1 MDIQGQA
8 QTLVRDILTYVL
20 AGRIDEEARI
30 TFAGWITD
38 ALEAAVEA
46 KATELSVAAGCPHMH
61 SLRSRSA
68 VCPTAYCAVGGPLG
82 VAGPVDAT
90 TLAARVT
97 DLLDTLGQLFRWV
110 AEALP
115 VVSAAYAAADHP
127 EQLAA
132 LAQAVGQYRARLAA
146 QPPANQP
153 TPDDQSRARE
163 AAGQGADTPEVRP

>member
-1 MDIQGQA
+1 MEFQTQA

-20 AGRIDEEARI
+20 DGRIDEEARI

-46 KATELSVAAGCPHMH
+46 KATELSVAAGF
-61 SLRSRSA
+61 
-68 VCPTAYCAVGGPLG
+68 
-82 VAGPVDAT
+82 AGPVDAPM
-90 TLAARVT
+90 LATRVT

-110 AEALP
+110 AESLP

-146 QPPANQP
+146 QPPAHQP
-153 TPDDQSRARE
+153 TTDDQSRARE
-163 AAGQGADTPEVRP
+163 AAEQVANTPEVRP

>member
-1 MDIQGQA
+1 MEFQTQA
-8 QTLVRDILTYVL
+8 QTLVRDILAYVL
-20 AGRIDEEARI
+20 DGRIDEEARI

-46 KATELSVAAGCPHMH
+46 KATELSVAAGF
-61 SLRSRSA
+61 
-68 VCPTAYCAVGGPLG
+68 
-82 VAGPVDAT
+82 AGPVDAPM
-90 TLAARVT
+90 LATRVT

-153 TPDDQSRARE
+153 TTDDQSRARE

>member
-8 QTLVRDILTYVL
+8 QTLVRDILAYVL
-20 AGRIDEEARI
+20 DGRVDEEARI

-38 ALEAAVEA
+38 AIEAAVEA
-46 KATELSVAAGCPHMH
+46 KATELSVA
-61 SLRSRSA
+61 
-68 VCPTAYCAVGGPLG
+68 VGF
-82 VAGPVDAT
+82 AGPVDAT
-90 TLAARVT
+90 MLAARAT

-132 LAQAVGQYRARLAA
+132 LAHAVAQYRAHLAA
-146 QPPANQP
+146 QPPTNQP
-153 TPDDQSRARE
+153 TADDQGRARE
-163 AAGQGADTPEVRP
+163 AAGHAANTPEVRP

>member
-1 MDIQGQA
+1 MDIQSQA
-8 QTLVRDILTYVL
+8 QTLVRDILAYVL
-20 AGRIDEEARI
+20 DGRVDEEARI

-46 KATELSVAAGCPHMH
+46 KATELSVAAGF
-61 SLRSRSA
+61 
-68 VCPTAYCAVGGPLG
+68 
-82 VAGPVDAT
+82 AGPVDAPM
-90 TLAARVT
+90 LATRVT

-153 TPDDQSRARE
+153 TTDDQSRARE

>member
-1 MDIQGQA
+1 MDIQSQA
-8 QTLVRDILTYVL
+8 QTLVRDILAYVL
-20 AGRIDEEARI
+20 AGRVDEEARI

-46 KATELSVAAGCPHMH
+46 KATELSVAAGF
-61 SLRSRSA
+61 
-68 VCPTAYCAVGGPLG
+68 
-82 VAGPVDAT
+82 AGPVDAPM
-90 TLAARVT
+90 LATRVT

-132 LAQAVGQYRARLAA
+132 LAQAVAQYRARLAA
-146 QPPANQP
+146 QPPANRP
-153 TPDDQSRARE
+153 TADNQDRARE
-163 AAGQGADTPEVRP
+163 AAEQAANTPEVRP

>member
-1 MDIQGQA
+1 MDIQSQA
-8 QTLVRDILTYVL
+8 QTLVRDILAYAL

-46 KATELSVAAGCPHMH
+46 KATELSMAAGF
-61 SLRSRSA
+61 
-68 VCPTAYCAVGGPLG
+68 
-82 VAGPVDAT
+82 AGPVDAA

-127 EQLAA
+127 EQRAA
-132 LAQAVGQYRARLAA
+132 LAQAVAQYRAHLAT
-146 QPPANQP
+146 QSPANPP
-153 TPDDQSRARE
+153 TADSQGRTRE
-163 AAGQGADTPEVRP
+163 AAEQGANTPEVRP